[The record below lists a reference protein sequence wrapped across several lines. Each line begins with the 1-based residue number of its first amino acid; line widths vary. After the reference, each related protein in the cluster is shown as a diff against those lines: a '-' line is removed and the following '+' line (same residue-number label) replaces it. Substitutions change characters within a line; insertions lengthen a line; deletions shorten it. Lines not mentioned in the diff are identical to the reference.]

1 MLTEKALKLN
11 LLAPSGA
18 LREGFGNALESLG
31 TTCEL
36 ANKLGP
42 TLRQLLNNFG
52 NPSELVS
59 NFWLDL
65 DRANLCP
72 LGSIWRFLAIGLQ

>member
-1 MLTEKALKLN
+1 MLTEMALKLN

-18 LREGFGNALESLG
+18 LWEGFGNALESLS

-36 ANKLGP
+36 ANKLG
-42 TLRQLLNNFG
+42 TILRQLFG

-59 NFWLDL
+59 NFWLERTSAL
-65 DRANLCP
+65 
-72 LGSIWRFLAIGLQ
+72 